1 MRSPMNDEMS
11 RRRGRPPGKP
21 ETNPAERILDAAA
34 ESFATHGSRGA
45 SMRTIADAAGMRAP
59 SIYNHFAS
67 KDELLIAVGKRYFAA
82 LVPELQAASRMPGS
96 GVERLEHL
104 IRVATAVSTAHPFD
118 HLTMVRELM
127 QVRRE
132 PGAESLVA
140 DGQRCIAIWHLV
152 IRRGQADGSLR
163 RDITPAGMTWL
174 IFTAITGLT
183 DPGRRAD
190 ILGDPSTRNVD
201 TLCAV
206 LIDGARPVS
215 R

>member
-1 MRSPMNDEMS
+1 MNDDTM
-11 RRRGRPPGKP
+11 RPRGRPRGKP
-21 ETNPAERILDAAA
+21 TTNPADRILDAAA

-45 SMRTIADAAGMRAP
+45 SMRVIADAAGMRAP

-82 LVPELQAASRMPGS
+82 LVPQLQAASRMPGT
-96 GVERLEHL
+96 GVVRLENL
-104 IRVATAVSTAHPFD
+104 IRAATTVSMTHPFD

-140 DGQRCIAIWHLV
+140 DGQRCIAIWHMV

-163 RDITPAGMTWL
+163 GDVSPAGMTWL
-174 IFTAITGLT
+174 IFTAITALA

-190 ILGDPSTRNVD
+190 ILGDPATRNVD
-201 TLCAV
+201 TLCTV

>member
-1 MRSPMNDEMS
+1 MNDDMT
-11 RRRGRPPGKP
+11 RRRGRPRGRPA
-21 ETNPAERILDAAA
+21 TNPADRILDAAA

-45 SMRTIADAAGMRAP
+45 SMRAIADAAGMRAP

-82 LVPELQAASRMPGS
+82 LVPELHSASRMPGS
-96 GVERLEHL
+96 GVARLENL
-104 IRVATAVSTAHPFD
+104 IRAATAVATEHPFD

-132 PGAESLVA
+132 PGAESLVT
-140 DGQRCIAIWHLV
+140 DGQRCIAIWHMV
-152 IRRGQADGSLR
+152 IRRGQSDGSVR
-163 RDITPAGMTWL
+163 TDITPAGMTWL

-190 ILGDPSTRNVD
+190 ILGDPGTRNVD

-206 LIDGARPVS
+206 LIDGVRPLG